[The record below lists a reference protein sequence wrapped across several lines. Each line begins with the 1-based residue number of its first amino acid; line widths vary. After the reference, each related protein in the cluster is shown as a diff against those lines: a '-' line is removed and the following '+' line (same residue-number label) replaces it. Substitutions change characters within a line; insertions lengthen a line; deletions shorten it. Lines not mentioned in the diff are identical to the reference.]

1 MKLSLWPSVSQ
12 TWPDLL
18 DAVRVVERLGWHG
31 VMIEDHFMADGRG
44 FGAESDPRF
53 EVTSVLAALAVATS
67 SLRLTPLVM
76 SATYRHPAVV
86 ANWAATIDHI
96 SGGRLTLGL
105 GAGWQENEHAQ
116 YGIELPAPAV
126 RLQRL
131 EEYCTIVRSLLDE
144 SSTSFQGTHFRLSD
158 AWCEP
163 KPVQQR
169 LPLLIGGKGDRMMDL
184 VARHGD
190 AWNMW
195 AMPERFAE
203 RSAKLEQACDVI
215 GRDPS
220 SIRRST
226 QALVCLT
233 DSFGEAEAFTRA
245 AGGRAAFAGTATE
258 FAELVR
264 QWRDVGVDEVI
275 VPDWDLGTG
284 ARRTESLEA
293 MTSAVAELVNDEV
306 EYLVARDSH

>member
-76 SATYRHPAVV
+76 SATYRHPSVV
-86 ANWAATIDHI
+86 ANWGATIDHI

-116 YGIELPAPAV
+116 YGIELPSPAV

-131 EEYCTIVRSLLDE
+131 DDYCTIIRSLFNE
-144 SSTSFQGTHFRLSD
+144 SSTSFQGTHFQLSD

-163 KPVQQR
+163 KPKQQH
-169 LPLLIGGKGDRMMDL
+169 LPLLIGGKGDRMMGL
-184 VARHGD
+184 VARHAD

-195 AMPERFAE
+195 ALPQLFAE
-203 RSAKLEQACDVI
+203 RSAKLEQACDAI
-215 GRDPS
+215 NRDS
-220 SIRRST
+220 TTIRRST
-226 QALVCLT
+226 QALLCIT
-233 DSFGEAEAFTRA
+233 DSPAKAEEFTQA
-245 AGGRAAFAGTATE
+245 AGGRAAFAGTASA
-258 FAELVR
+258 FAELVSR
-264 QWRDVGVDEVI
+264 WRDVGVDEVI

-284 ARRTESLEA
+284 ARRAESLEA
-293 MTSAVAELVNDEV
+293 ITGAVKELLNDEF
-306 EYLVARDSH
+306 E